1 MTFGGL
7 IDSHLKAYPK
17 CRTAYEAAEKEKKK
31 SNAARL
37 FGGALTTEPQS
48 KPDGGSSAS
57 MTKASTKVNLGAPDS
72 MASSILGGFELLA
85 HKMDS
90 LHKEAMSRIDFLD
103 SKLSKGMEG
112 MQQQLTRMQQQQ
124 PPPQKEC
131 GPKDPAALTAI
142 KSVDD
147 LLRYY
152 PILRCAGPTLWCSI
166 CCTAQPAAR
175 LLDDDLLPREGV
187 FNDIY
192 TRKFSEVK
200 KDVTRHIEG
209 GAKHKQKADLKEAR
223 EKAAKS
229 QMGTACCRGKRYK
242 RVMIIMVAV
251 PQCLMG

>member
-57 MTKASTKVNLGAPDS
+57 VTKASTKVNLGAPDS

-187 FNDIY
+187 LHLFTPAIAIAMAQP
-192 TRKFSEVK
+192 TALASARRSLKAKLLSAFESKSRSSILWPRKLV
-200 KDVTRHIEG
+200 
-209 GAKHKQKADLKEAR
+209 DLQPSLLTTS
-223 EKAAKS
+223 KS
-229 QMGTACCRGKRYK
+229 PSSQF
-242 RVMIIMVAV
+242 
-251 PQCLMG
+251 